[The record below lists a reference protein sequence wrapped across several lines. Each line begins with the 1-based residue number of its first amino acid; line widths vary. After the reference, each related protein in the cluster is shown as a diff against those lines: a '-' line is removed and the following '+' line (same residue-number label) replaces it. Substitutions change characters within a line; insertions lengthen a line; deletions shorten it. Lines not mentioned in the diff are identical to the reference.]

1 MIPGKTYKHILD
13 LLLLFL
19 VALIFYSCGE
29 GSKSSKL
36 EEPHLSDLERI
47 RQSGILK
54 VAVDYNSTS
63 YFVYR
68 GKPMGYQYDLIQA
81 LCKDLEVRPEFTI
94 STNIDETF
102 EGLLT
107 GTYDLAAKNLTVTR
121 LNRQDVAFTKPL
133 KQTRQVIVQRK
144 PVKSAPDSLYL
155 KTIPQLA
162 NKTVHVQQR
171 KTYLHRLLQLSGEIG
186 QPIHVVQDSVNGVEQ
201 LIAMVS
207 NGDINYTVCD
217 ENVAILN
224 RSYYPNIDVGL
235 IISYPQNIAWA
246 VRKGSNDL
254 KAYLDNWIEAFKKT
268 DQYRQIYF
276 QYFVMARTSGRINS
290 EYHSIAGGRISE
302 YDELVKEIAA
312 KHGWDWRLISSII
325 YHESRF
331 KNDAESWG
339 GAVGL
344 MQLMPATAEALGVI
358 DINEPRQ
365 NIEGGVLLLNWLDEQ
380 LKAALPDS
388 SERVKFVLASYNIG
402 LGHVKDAQRLAKKYG
417 KDSHIW
423 ENNVD
428 YFLKN
433 KSAEKYIEDPAVKW
447 GYARGEEAYNFVYRV
462 IGNYE
467 HYRNLIPE

>member
-19 VALIFYSCGE
+19 VALIFHSCGE

-144 PVKSAPDSLYL
+144 PVKSSPDSLYL

-171 KTYLHRLLQLSGEIG
+171 KTYAPVITAFRRNRAAHSCCSGFG
-186 QPIHVVQDSVNGVEQ
+186 K
-201 LIAMVS
+201 
-207 NGDINYTVCD
+207 
-217 ENVAILN
+217 
-224 RSYYPNIDVGL
+224 
-235 IISYPQNIAWA
+235 W
-246 VRKGSNDL
+246 
-254 KAYLDNWIEAFKKT
+254 
-268 DQYRQIYF
+268 
-276 QYFVMARTSGRINS
+276 SGAT
-290 EYHSIAGGRISE
+290 YC
-302 YDELVKEIAA
+302 
-312 KHGWDWRLISSII
+312 HGIKWR
-325 YHESRF
+325 H
-331 KNDAESWG
+331 
-339 GAVGL
+339 
-344 MQLMPATAEALGVI
+344 
-358 DINEPRQ
+358 
-365 NIEGGVLLLNWLDEQ
+365 
-380 LKAALPDS
+380 
-388 SERVKFVLASYNIG
+388 
-402 LGHVKDAQRLAKKYG
+402 
-417 KDSHIW
+417 
-423 ENNVD
+423 
-428 YFLKN
+428 
-433 KSAEKYIEDPAVKW
+433 
-447 GYARGEEAYNFVYRV
+447 
-462 IGNYE
+462 
-467 HYRNLIPE
+467 